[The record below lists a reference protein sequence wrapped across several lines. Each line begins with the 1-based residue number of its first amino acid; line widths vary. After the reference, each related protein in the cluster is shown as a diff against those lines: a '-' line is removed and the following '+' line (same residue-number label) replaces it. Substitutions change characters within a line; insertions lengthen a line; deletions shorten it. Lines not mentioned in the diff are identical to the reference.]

1 MARLSE
7 IADAYK
13 KRFRQQSV
21 GIVLRQACVSF

>member
-1 MARLSE
+1 LARLNE
-7 IADAYK
+7 IANAYK